1 MAERREHFRTRGRLR
16 GEGHERVCS
25 VHGTKVNFVPDEIA
39 TSIRVIYERV
49 EVADHDD
56 LPDGAYELT
65 FDGQTIPLTRKGGVY
80 LGR

>member
-1 MAERREHFRTRGRLR
+1 MGKNREHFRTRGTLR

-25 VHGTKVNFVPDEIA
+25 VHGTKVSFTADEV
-39 TSIRVIYERV
+39 TTPIRVDYERV

-56 LPDGAYELT
+56 FPDGAYELT
-65 FDGQTIPLTRKGGVY
+65 FDGQAVPLTRKGGVY